1 MDLRDYARTEA
12 SAFVDRV
19 VGAAE
24 ALAHTARA
32 EADQQV
38 TALRADLDG
47 LRAEIEALTTRATA
61 AETDLDAVIEAHR
74 QVDRERTTAEK
85 EKDKEAAARARA
97 EEDLKGAR
105 ELLERT
111 RAEAT
116 RVSESLER
124 EAAQN
129 AIIQEE
135 KEALRAQLERL
146 AARVKTVQDEA
157 EVAAQL
163 LRDRFHEELRVARSE
178 AEAISADR
186 DGARADAAKLRVE
199 AQKLKEELQTVRALA
214 DALRADIDI
223 ARAETKSEAKKA
235 ESDLEKV
242 RKETDKARAETEKAK
257 AEIEKAKAE
266 TEKAKKD
273 ADKVRADM
281 EKARADFEKLKASGA
296 GAADE
301 VKSLQEMLD
310 ASRQHHER
318 HAATI
323 RNLEAQLHDAE
334 TAASAT
340 LSGAVRALDSLNA
353 AKSMTELFGALV
365 TQMATEMPRV
375 ALFRVKGNHLEGED
389 CAGVDD
395 AAAIRKLVIP
405 MNVDSVITRAVSG
418 GGVSRADAE
427 QLAQTRPPLGGSPA
441 SAFAVPVTFQG
452 ETLAVLYA
460 DSDKP
465 SSQAQSTF
473 ALLLVRHAA
482 VLLSRLTQELKVLK
496 ELRDYATMLLQE
508 AEQMFVADLE
518 AARPAHESI
527 RRLRDTIDCGRQLYA
542 QRAALEGSAAAGIFD
557 EQISYT
563 INAQASPFAEAL
575 GAATSNAQAQRT
587 AS

>member
-1 MDLRDYARTEA
+1 MELRDYARTEA
-12 SAFVDRV
+12 SAFVDRL

-24 ALAHTARA
+24 ALAHSARTESEQQLATLRA
-32 EADQQV
+32 EM
-38 TALRADLDG
+38 DG
-47 LRAEIEALTTRATA
+47 LRTEIEALTTRATA
-61 AETDLDAVIEAHR
+61 AESDIDAVIEAHR
-74 QVDRERTTAEK
+74 QVDGERLAIQK

-97 EEDLKGAR
+97 EEDLRGAR

-116 RVSESLER
+116 RVSEALER

-135 KEALRAQLERL
+135 RETLRGQLEQL
-146 AARVKTVQDEA
+146 AARVKTTQDEA
-157 EVAAQL
+157 EIAAQL

-186 DGARADAAKLRVE
+186 DAVRAEATTLRAE
-199 AQKLKEELQTVRALA
+199 TQKLKEEAQTVRALA
-214 DALRADIDI
+214 DQLRADLET
-223 ARAETKSEAKKA
+223 AHGAMKRAE
-235 ESDLEKV
+235 
-242 RKETDKARAETEKAK
+242 AETAK
-257 AEIEKAKAE
+257 AHKEIEKAKKE
-266 TEKAKKD
+266 SE
-273 ADKVRADM
+273 KVRADL
-281 EKARADFEKLKASGA
+281 EKARADAEALKTSGA

-301 VKSLQEMLD
+301 LKSLQDMLD
-310 ASRQHHER
+310 ASRKHHER
-318 HAATI
+318 HASTI
-323 RNLEAQLHDAE
+323 KTLEAQLHDAE

-340 LSGAVRALDSLNA
+340 LTGAVRALDSLSA
-353 AKSMTELFGALV
+353 AKSITELFGALV
-365 TQMATEMPRV
+365 TQVATEMPRV

-395 AAAIRKLVIP
+395 AGQIKKLVIP
-405 MNVDSVITRAVSG
+405 MNVDSVITRAVTG
-418 GGVSRADAE
+418 GALARADAE

-441 SAFAVPVTFQG
+441 SAFAVPVVFQG

-465 SSQAQSTF
+465 ATQAHSTF
-473 ALLLVRHAA
+473 TLLLVRHAV
-482 VLLSRLTQELKVLK
+482 VLLSRLTQELKLLK
-496 ELRDYATMLLQE
+496 ELREYATMLLQE
-508 AEQMFVADLE
+508 AEQMFLADLE

-542 QRAALEGSAAAGIFD
+542 QRAALEGAAAAGIFD
-557 EQISYT
+557 EQIALT

-575 GAATSNAQAQRT
+575 GAATAAQAQRN